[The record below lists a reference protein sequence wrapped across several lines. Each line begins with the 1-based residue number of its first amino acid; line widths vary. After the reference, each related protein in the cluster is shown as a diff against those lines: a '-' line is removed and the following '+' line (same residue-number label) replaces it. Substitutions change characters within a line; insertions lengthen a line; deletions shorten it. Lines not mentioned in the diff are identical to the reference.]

1 MRSQSILCVDPD
13 CESQALL
20 LEILREHEPVVAS
33 DAYEAL
39 GKLSRQLF
47 DAYVLESRLP
57 DFSGLAL
64 CREIHRTDPRGP
76 VIFCSGAARGQDR
89 LLALQAGA
97 NAYIC
102 KPVEPAELLK
112 HLRVLT
118 ELADLESARA
128 TAAARSAVAKEL
140 KRHDAQRFQGVGSVR
155 AMALG
160 AVERLCKTRA
170 FTAYADK
177 GGTRA
182 NFERSWEALFADLAA
197 ELHVPVIE

>member
-1 MRSQSILCVDPD
+1 MRTQSILCVDPD
-13 CESQALL
+13 RESQALL
-20 LEILREHEPVVAS
+20 LEILREHESVVAS
-33 DAYEAL
+33 NAYEAL
-39 GKLSRQLF
+39 GKLTSQLF

-76 VIFCSGAARGQDR
+76 VIFCSGAARRQDR

-97 NAYIC
+97 NAYMC
-102 KPVEPAELLK
+102 KPVEPAEFLK

-118 ELADLESARA
+118 ELAELESARA

-140 KRHDAQRFQGVGSVR
+140 KRHEAQLFQRVVSMRQV
-155 AMALG
+155 ALG

-170 FTAYADK
+170 FTAYADT

-182 NFERSWEALFADLAA
+182 NFERSWDALFADRAA

>member
-1 MRSQSILCVDPD
+1 MRMQSILCVDPD
-13 CESQALL
+13 RESQALL
-20 LEILREHEPVVAS
+20 REILAEHEPVVAS
-33 DAYEAL
+33 NAYEAL
-39 GKLSRQLF
+39 GKLTRQLF
-47 DAYVLESRLP
+47 DAYVLESWLP

-76 VIFCSGAARGQDR
+76 VIFCSGAARRQDR

-102 KPVEPAELLK
+102 KPIEPAELLK

-118 ELADLESARA
+118 ELAELESARA
-128 TAAARSAVAKEL
+128 TAAATSAVAKEL
-140 KRHDAQRFQGVGSVR
+140 KRHDARLLQGAGSVR
-155 AMALG
+155 ESAL
-160 AVERLCKTRA
+160 AAIECLCKTRA
-170 FTAYADK
+170 FTAYADE

-182 NFERSWEALFADLAA
+182 NFERSWEALFAGLAA